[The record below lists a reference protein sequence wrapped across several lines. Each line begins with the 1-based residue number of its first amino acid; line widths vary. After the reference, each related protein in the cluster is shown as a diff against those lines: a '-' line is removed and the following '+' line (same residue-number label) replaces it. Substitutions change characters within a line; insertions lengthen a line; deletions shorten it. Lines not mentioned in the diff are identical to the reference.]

1 MNSSCR
7 SNYIWQKLYF
17 HHLPKLSW
25 HTKNFFL
32 KLFKVLNLLC
42 IIGKVTNNISFII
55 SSNSEIYLNYKLSR
69 TVLSSTYHKSIA
81 GFLKITFFQ
90 SLIRIMFDI
99 CILIR
104 AYRSNVCQVFVNT
117 RFCCCKKKQI
127 RRLRYADCNGSPSD
141 YFFKLYIVEEI
152 FVLKEIR
159 VVVLYSKDG

>member
-1 MNSSCR
+1 MEIQIFHKKQKQKNILNSSCK
-7 SNYIWQKLYF
+7 SNYIWQKLQF

-55 SSNSEIYLNYKLSR
+55 SSNSEIYLNYKLSHI
-69 TVLSSTYHKSIA
+69 SYHKSIL
-81 GFLKITFFQ
+81 GLLKITFFQ

-127 RRLRYADCNGSPSD
+127 RRLRYADCNGSPFRL
-141 YFFKLYIVEEI
+141 FFQAVYC
-152 FVLKEIR
+152 
-159 VVVLYSKDG
+159 